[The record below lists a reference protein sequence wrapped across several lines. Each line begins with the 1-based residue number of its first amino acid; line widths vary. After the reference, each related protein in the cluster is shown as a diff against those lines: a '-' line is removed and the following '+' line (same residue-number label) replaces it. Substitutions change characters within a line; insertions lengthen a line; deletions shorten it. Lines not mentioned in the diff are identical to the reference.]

1 MNGWII
7 FWDIIIGF
15 SVLSFSYMSIKI
27 LIKGFKRLKEMFT
40 DLDKNNSN

>member
-27 LIKGFKRLKEMFT
+27 LIKGFKELKEMFT